1 MDLPHHRRISHIS
14 GGVNL
19 RVVRALWTVPNSC
32 ANITVSRS
40 WIEWGANTLGYRISS
55 AHSHNSGQSTYALCR
70 HRVAKSIVIFPELT
84 VHFKHFLS
92 DEARLVIMLQHR
104 KQLVK
109 GNNRNTIYLPEFL
122 PWTAS
127 RLSYSSWH
135 AHIPPLQP
143 TFPSQRGLRYLAQA
157 FLQHKWHRLLTQCTR
172 VFVAIQQT
180 ATRGTSIT

>member
-1 MDLPHHRRISHIS
+1 MESHTCGCGAECH
-14 GGVNL
+14 GGVCKGTRLHPRNRRRL
-19 RVVRALWTVPNSC
+19 VC
-32 ANITVSRS
+32 AARWGQRS
-40 WIEWGANTLGYRISS
+40 ACGGKGQYGTLGYRISS

-157 FLQHKWHRLLTQCTR
+157 FLQHK
-172 VFVAIQQT
+172 
-180 ATRGTSIT
+180 